1 MFQFIKNKIKSFIL
15 KKAAANKMIDI
26 VEVRTKDIGLTQ
38 VTTETDIRIVNSF
51 LLPITI
57 VSIQTDLLN
66 REGLKIGK
74 MIYEQ
79 PRKIKSKSDEVLT
92 TLSQI
97 SIITSLFQAISTLLM
112 QDINMRS
119 VGFARV
125 KILWWYIDIP
135 VDDTFIIHPKKVK
148 IIKELTE
155 EELKAREEERLVRA
169 QAKEFRTVLK
179 KQDRDLREIE
189 NAKRRYKDNYIPKE
203 ERRKN
208 AAELIDHEAVE
219 ETNFTVELNENVIQ
233 QMADDTTTTTT
244 EQPENTDVLQQ
255 DDVTTEIQKPTTDS
269 DNT

>member
-1 MFQFIKNKIKSFIL
+1 LIL

-189 NAKRRYKDNYIPKE
+189 NAKRRSKRKEAILKRRYKDNYIPKE